1 MKKALI
7 IHSPLEED
15 APADELDVLQQVE
28 LFRKGLQALGF
39 TVGIIPFPYD
49 ITHLEEF
56 VKDVNPDFIVNLVE
70 TLFADGRLVHAGP
83 FLFDHF
89 KLPYT
94 GSSGHAIYLSS
105 HKILSK
111 EYMKIHGIK
120 TPEFL
125 TYDILSEN
133 KNLTFKSPFLVKSLW
148 EHASYGL
155 DENTQLLFHTRE
167 ELLERMKKENNPRD
181 FFCEEYI
188 HGREFNLSLLAGENG
203 PEVLPPA
210 EIKFNYPPEKA
221 RILGYK
227 AKWEEDSF
235 EYKNTVRTFQ
245 FVNQDG
251 ILISKLKEISMLCW
265 KVYGLRG
272 YARVDFRVDEKGN
285 IYVLEINANPCISPD
300 SGFIAAAH
308 QSGIY
313 SREIIRRIV
322 DDIDKF

>member
-7 IHSPLEED
+7 IHSPLEDD
-15 APADELDVLQQVE
+15 APPDELDVLQQVE
-28 LFRKGLQALGF
+28 LFRKGLQALGYS
-39 TVGIIPFPYD
+39 VGIIPFPYD
-49 ITHLEEF
+49 IKHLEVI
-56 VKDVNPDFIVNLVE
+56 VKDENPDFIVNLVE
-70 TLFADGRLVHAGP
+70 TLFADGRLVHTGP

-94 GSSGHAIYLSS
+94 GNSAHALYLSS

-111 EYMKIHGIK
+111 EYMRMHGII
-120 TPEFL
+120 TPEFF
-125 TYDILSEN
+125 TYDMLSEN
-133 KNLTFKSPFLVKSLW
+133 ENVTLNNPFLVKSLW

-167 ELLERMKKENNPRD
+167 ELMERMRKERNPRD

-188 HGREFNLSLLAGENG
+188 HGREFNLSLLAGPDG

-210 EIKFNYPPEKA
+210 EIRFNYPPEKA

-227 AKWEEDSF
+227 AKWEEESF
-235 EYKNTVRTFQ
+235 EYKNTVRTFH
-245 FVNQDG
+245 FNKQDEP
-251 ILISKLKEISMLCW
+251 LISKLKEISLQCW
-265 KVYGLRG
+265 KVYGLKG

-300 SGFIAAAH
+300 SGFVAAAR
-308 QSGIY
+308 QSGIDT
-313 SREIIRRIV
+313 REIVKRIV
-322 DDIDKF
+322 EDIDKS

>member
-7 IHSPLEED
+7 IHSPLEKN

-28 LFRKGLQALGF
+28 FFRKGLQALGYS
-39 TVGIIPFPYD
+39 VEVIPFPYD
-49 ITHLEEF
+49 IKHLEVIVREM
-56 VKDVNPDFIVNLVE
+56 NPDFIVNLVE
-70 TLFADGRLVHAGP
+70 TLFGDGRLVHTGP

-89 KLPYT
+89 KLSYT
-94 GSSGHAIYLSS
+94 GSPAHAMYLSS

-111 EYMKIHGIK
+111 EYMRIHRIK
-120 TPEFL
+120 TPEFY
-125 TYDILSEN
+125 TYDMVSEN
-133 KNLTFKSPFLVKSLW
+133 EHLTLNSPFLIKSLW

-155 DENTQLLFHTRE
+155 DENTKLLFFTRQ
-167 ELLERMKKENNPRD
+167 ELLERMSKEKNPCD

-188 HGREFNLSLLAGENG
+188 HGREFNLSIMAGMDG

-210 EIKFNYPPEKA
+210 EIRFDYPPEKA

-235 EYKNTVRTFQ
+235 EYKNTVRTFH
-245 FVNQDG
+245 FTKHDG
-251 ILISKLKEISMLCW
+251 PLLSKLKEISLQCW
-265 KVYGLRG
+265 KIYGLKG

-300 SGFIAAAH
+300 SGFVAAAH
-308 QSGIY
+308 QSGI
-313 SREIIRRIV
+313 SSMDIVKRIV
-322 DDIDKF
+322 KDIG

>member
-28 LFRKGLQALGF
+28 LFRKELQALGYS
-39 TVGIIPFPYD
+39 VGIIPFPYD
-49 ITHLEEF
+49 IKHLEVIVRD
-56 VKDVNPDFIVNLVE
+56 VKPDFIVNLVE
-70 TLFADGRLVHAGP
+70 TLFADGRLVHTGP
-83 FLFDHF
+83 FLFEHF

-111 EYMKIHGIK
+111 EYMRIHGIK
-120 TPEFL
+120 TPEFF
-125 TYDILSEN
+125 TYDMLSEN
-133 KNLTFKSPFLVKSLW
+133 ENIILNNPFLVKSLW

-167 ELLERMKKENNPRD
+167 ELLERMRKEKNPRD

-188 HGREFNLSLLAGENG
+188 HGREFNLSLLAGESG

-235 EYKNTVRTFQ
+235 EYKNTIRTFQ
-245 FVNQDG
+245 FSRYDKS
-251 ILISKLKEISMLCW
+251 LISKLKDISLQCW
-265 KVYGLRG
+265 KIYGLKG

-285 IYVLEINANPCISPD
+285 VFVLEINANPCISPD
-300 SGFIAAAH
+300 SGFVAAAR
-308 QSGIY
+308 QAKIY
-313 SREIIRRIV
+313 SREIVSRIV
-322 DDIDKF
+322 EDIG

>member
-1 MKKALI
+1 
-7 IHSPLEED
+7 
-15 APADELDVLQQVE
+15 
-28 LFRKGLQALGF
+28 
-39 TVGIIPFPYD
+39 
-49 ITHLEEF
+49 
-56 VKDVNPDFIVNLVE
+56 
-70 TLFADGRLVHAGP
+70 
-83 FLFDHF
+83 
-89 KLPYT
+89 
-94 GSSGHAIYLSS
+94 
-105 HKILSK
+105 
-111 EYMKIHGIK
+111 MKIHGIK

>member
-49 ITHLEEF
+49 ITHLEEI

-70 TLFADGRLVHAGP
+70 TLFADGRLVHTGP
-83 FLFDHF
+83 FLFEHF

-94 GSSGHAIYLSS
+94 GNSAHSLYLSS

-111 EYMKIHGIK
+111 EYMRIHGIK

-125 TYDILSEN
+125 IYDMISEN
-133 KNLTFKSPFLVKSLW
+133 ENLTLKRPFLVKSLW

-167 ELLERMKKENNPRD
+167 ELLERMRKEKNPRD

-188 HGREFNLSLLAGENG
+188 HGREFNLSLLAGKDG

-210 EIKFNYPPEKA
+210 EIKFNFPSEKA

-245 FVNQDG
+245 FTKNDMS
-251 ILISKLKEISMLCW
+251 LISKLRDISLLCW
-265 KVYGLRG
+265 KVFGLNG
-272 YARVDFRVDEKGN
+272 YARVDFRVDEKQN

-300 SGFIAAAH
+300 SGFVAAAR

-322 DDIDKF
+322 DDIDKS